1 MQLRTFKRGVHP
13 PYRKQL
19 ASDAAIEV
27 MPPPEVVR
35 IPLLQHIGAPAKP
48 IVERGAEVKLG
59 QPITEAGGFVSVPA
73 HSSVSGKVKAIKKF
87 PHPYGRNL
95 TAIEIE
101 NNGEDEVHE
110 SVVPPENRSA
120 LSPKDIV
127 ELIRNAGIV
136 GMGGAAFPT
145 HVKLSPPEGK
155 KIHTIIINGAECEPY
170 LTCDYRLMVERPR
183 PVVEGAK
190 IIKNVVGA
198 ERVFIGIEDNK
209 PDAIEIMNR
218 ETGSEPGIEVVS
230 LETKY
235 PQGSELQLI
244 KAILNV
250 ALPKS
255 KLPLEAGVI
264 VQNVGTACAVY
275 ELIHEGK
282 PLYER
287 LLTITGEPVK
297 NPKNLLVRIGTP
309 LSEIIKFAGGTTG
322 RLRKLIMGG
331 PMMGLAQYTDEVP
344 VIKGTSGVLLIGEQD
359 SDLHPELPCIRC
371 ARCEMHCPAYIAPS
385 RIARAVR
392 YDNLDLAQNL
402 NIMECIE
409 CGSCAYVCPSK
420 IPLVHYIRLGKAD
433 ITSMKSNKA

>member
-183 PVVEGAK
+183 PVIEGAK

-198 ERVFIGIEDNK
+198 ERIFIGIEDNK
-209 PDAIEIMNR
+209 SDAIEIMNR
-218 ETGSEPGIEVVS
+218 ETDSEPGIEVVS

-344 VIKGTSGVLLIGEQD
+344 VIKGTSGVLLLGEQD